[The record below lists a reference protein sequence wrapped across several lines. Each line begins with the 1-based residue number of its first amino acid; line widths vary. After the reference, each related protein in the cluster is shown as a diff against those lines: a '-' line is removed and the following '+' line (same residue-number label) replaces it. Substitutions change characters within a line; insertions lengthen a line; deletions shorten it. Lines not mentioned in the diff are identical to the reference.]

1 MIRPYLGSSGPD
13 SFSIYRAGGGGA
25 LTVLILS
32 PPPLLSPQNLVWRFG
47 VSTGISSWFL
57 VPLILLVSEDP
68 DPSGTPSIRAGNSK
82 VILSKSPRPDLL
94 M

>member
-13 SFSIYRAGGGGA
+13 SFGIYRAGSGSA

-32 PPPLLSPQNLVWRFG
+32 PLPLLSRQNLTRRFG

-57 VPLILLVSEDP
+57 VPLILHVSEDP
-68 DPSGTPSIRAGNSK
+68 DPSETPSIRAGISK
-82 VILSKSPRPDLL
+82 VFHSKSPRLDLS